1 MKKIW
6 SVLRA
11 SSLLLISIYA
21 VHAQDAGENGE
32 TTQPTISCMGLENP
46 QTERQMDEFRE
57 CIKKFNEEQRSKEKL
72 ELIQKRFEASK
83 LLADQYTPDENRK
96 PFVKKLGFSVKET
109 KFRNSENL
117 MKDIKSR
124 LLNRGSPQPSATE

>member
-32 TTQPTISCMGLENP
+32 TTQPTISCLGLENP
-46 QTERQMDEFRE
+46 RTEGQMDEFRE
-57 CIKKFNEEQRSKEKL
+57 CIKRFNKERKSIRKL
-72 ELIQKRFEASK
+72 ALIQKKFEASK
-83 LLADQYTPDENRK
+83 ILADQHNPDENLK
-96 PFVKKLGFSVKET
+96 PFVKKMGYSVKET
-109 KFRNSENL
+109 KLRDSENL
-117 MKDIKSR
+117 MRDIKSR
-124 LLNRGSPQPSATE
+124 LLNPGSPQPSATE